1 MLARR
6 WRSDALFDR
15 SLPVGAEIQ
24 EIEAAATLVAAVRD
38 DPWKQEEH
46 CPLNGAA
53 VRTADLVRGAG
64 WAPLLAE
71 HFVCLQ

>member
-1 MLARR
+1 MK
-6 WRSDALFDR
+6 D
-15 SLPVGAEIQ
+15 V
-24 EIEAAATLVAAVRD
+24 EAAAALVAAVRD
-38 DPWKQEEH
+38 DPEQ
-46 CPLNGAA
+46 CPLDGST